1 MLVLHPHYQYQN
13 KEGTDIKKIYI
24 NIPDEVRR
32 VLTDESI
39 SLIDRIKFAEDR
51 KAERW
56 YSYDRV
62 MTLVG
67 VPSTTFNRYQLV
79 IRANND
85 EIYHR
90 VATGKLRVSMAVDL
104 LKQMDYPF
112 RDRLKRMGAS
122 IIYIGSRHVI
132 YEYRNSCY
140 LGVAY
145 PAREHNNSLKETD
158 YLERLYRID
167 NEPYA
172 VDTII
177 RLINDGYSIGRTL
190 LVRTPD
196 WKSAGALRHY
206 LYAAYHHTDLAQI
219 LREKIEYKKKTK
231 WHSAGV
237 VCADLRIANL
247 IGPKEKE
254 AQLITGKTSM
264 VRRGKDIVI
273 TQKVDGLVTYVDYS
287 PELYRVL
294 NGYGALHTKSDDKR
308 LSLCIDDKHDVYLYH
323 LRMIEHLYGLPV
335 DTEGLIANIDRFRAE
350 QLGQE
355 CIVDHLDND
364 CHNNRLSNLMLMT
377 VGQNNT
383 KQSIREGLEKI
394 GYPFFLWAE
403 RYDNTA
409 IRMQAG
415 YISQFKRPCFMVE
428 GVFTVKQFL
437 EEAQCFVDSAREQC
451 IIIEEF
457 DKLEEELQKQ
467 EEKQD

>member
-1 MLVLHPHYQYQN
+1 M
-13 KEGTDIKKIYI
+13 
-24 NIPDEVRR
+24 PDEALRII
-32 VLTDESI
+32 TDESI
-39 SLIDRIKFAEDR
+39 SLLDRIKYAEGR
-51 KAERW
+51 KSEEW
-56 YSYDRV
+56 YSCDRV
-62 MTLVG
+62 MNLIG

-145 PAREHNNSLKETD
+145 PARERNNTSLKEAH

-177 RLINDGYSIGRTL
+177 KLINDGYSIGGTL

-206 LYAAYHHTDLAQI
+206 LYAAYHHTGVDQI
-219 LREKIEYKKKTK
+219 LREKVEYKKKTK
-231 WHSAGV
+231 WPSAGV
-237 VCADLRIANL
+237 VCADLRITNL
-247 IGPKEKE
+247 IGPREKK
-254 AQLITGKTSM
+254 AQFTTGKTT
-264 VRRGKDIVI
+264 VIRRGKDIVI

-294 NGYGALHTKSDDKR
+294 NGYGVLHTKSDDKR
-308 LSLCIDDKHDVYLYH
+308 LSLYIDGEHDVYLYH
-323 LRMIEHLYGLPV
+323 LRMIEHLYGLPE
-335 DTEGLIANIDRFRAE
+335 DTKGLIASIDRFRAE
-350 QLGQE
+350 QLGQKY
-355 CIVDHLDND
+355 IVDHLDND
-364 CHNNRLSNLMLMT
+364 CSNNRLSNLMLMT
-377 VGQNNT
+377 LSDNNR
-383 KQSIREGLEKI
+383 KAKIMQDIKNLGLP
-394 GYPFFLWAE
+394 YFCWAE
-403 RYDNTA
+403 RYDDTA
-409 IRMQAG
+409 ITLRAG
-415 YISQFKRPCFMVE
+415 YMSQFKQPYFITE
-428 GVFTVKQFL
+428 GVFTVGQFL
-437 EEAQCFVDSAREQC
+437 EEARTFTDTAREQLAVR
-451 IIIEEF
+451 EAF
-457 DKLEEELQKQ
+457 DNLERRLN
-467 EEKQD
+467 EKDNNTQYGGNN